1 MHNASEVQTLEVDDT
16 GAAGAAAEQTYS
28 RPDRSADLTGVRIAI
43 AHDYLT
49 QRGGAERVVLSLLQ
63 AFPGATL
70 YTTVYN
76 PETTYPEFRDADIV
90 TSPLNR
96 LPVLRADP
104 RRALPLLPFAAG
116 GLHIDADLVVA
127 SSTGWAHGF
136 TTNGRMLVY
145 CHNPARWLYQ
155 ADEYLG
161 AAHQLSPKRL
171 ALGALG
177 APLRRWDR
185 RAAARADRYL
195 ANSRVVSERITRTY
209 EIPAEVVPP
218 PHNIDPTGE
227 QEVVAE
233 LADWQ
238 DGYHLVVS
246 RLLPYKN
253 VDRALEAFRGLPDER
268 LVVVGD
274 GPMAER
280 LRAECPANARMVS
293 DLGDAQLR
301 WVYAHATA
309 LVAPAY
315 EDFGLTP
322 LEAAGFGKPTLA
334 LRAGGYLDTIDPAVN
349 GVFFAAPTA
358 HAIRD
363 AVHRERA
370 HHWDEEAIRAH
381 AERFSASRFVA
392 RIRAEAAS
400 LLEG

>member
-16 GAAGAAAEQTYS
+16 GAAGAAPDETYS
-28 RPDRSADLTGVRIAI
+28 RPDRSADLAGARIAI

-104 RRALPLLPFAAG
+104 RRALPLLPFAAE

-161 AAHQLSPKRL
+161 AAHHLSPKRL

-195 ANSRVVSERITRTY
+195 ANSRVVSERITQTY
-209 EIPAEVVPP
+209 GFPAQVVAP

-227 QEVVAE
+227 QEIVAE

-274 GPMAER
+274 GPMADL
-280 LRAECPANARMVS
+280 LRAEAPANARMVS
-293 DLGDAQLR
+293 DLSDAQLR
-301 WVYAHATA
+301 WAYAHATA
-309 LVAPAY
+309 LVAPAH

-334 LRAGGYLDTIDPAVN
+334 LRAGGYLDTIDPVVN

-363 AVHRERA
+363 AVHSERA
-370 HHWDEEAIRAH
+370 HRWDPDAIRAY
-381 AERFSASRFVA
+381 AERFSVSRFVD
-392 RIRAEAAS
+392 RIRAEAAA
-400 LLEG
+400 LLGR